1 MINNFAFWIVLFVI
15 CFALGMFLGKFVKK
29 SKEEKIQVVKNWLLY
44 AVAMA
49 ERELGSGTGRIKLG
63 QVYEQ
68 FLLVFPQ
75 LQYVISFDMFAKLV
89 DEVLVQFQELI
100 EENVTI
106 AAEFTDTEGELTD
119 IVEEPEAE
127 NEVAK
132 VEE

>member
-29 SKEEKIQVVKNWLLY
+29 SREEKIQVVKNWLLY

-49 ERELGSGTGRIKLG
+49 EKELGSGTGRIKLG

-75 LQYVISFDMFAKLV
+75 LQRFISFDMFAKLV
-89 DEVLVQFQELI
+89 DDVLIQFQELI

-106 AAEFTDTEGELTD
+106 AAEFTDTEGELVD
-119 IVEEPEAE
+119 IVEEPYD
-127 NEVAK
+127 
-132 VEE
+132 EE

>member
-29 SKEEKIQVVKNWLLY
+29 SREEKIQVVKNWLLY

-49 ERELGSGTGRIKLG
+49 EKELGSGTGRIKLG

-75 LQYVISFDMFAKLV
+75 LQRVISFDMFAKLV
-89 DEVLVQFQELI
+89 DDVLIQFQELV

-106 AAEFTDTEGELTD
+106 AAEFTDTEGELVD
-119 IVEEPEAE
+119 IVEEPYDEEEEE
-127 NEVAK
+127 N
-132 VEE
+132 

>member
-29 SKEEKIQVVKNWLLY
+29 SREEKIQVVKNWLLY

-75 LQYVISFDMFAKLV
+75 LQRFISFDMFAKLV
-89 DEVLVQFQELI
+89 DDVLIQFQELV

-106 AAEFTDTEGELTD
+106 AAEFTDTEGELVD
-119 IVEEPEAE
+119 IVEEPYDDEEEE
-127 NEVAK
+127 N
-132 VEE
+132 

>member
-15 CFALGMFLGKFVKK
+15 CFALGMFLGKFIKK
-29 SKEEKIQVVKNWLLY
+29 SREEKIQVVKNWLLY

-49 ERELGSGTGRIKLG
+49 EKELGSGTGRIKLG

-75 LQYVISFDMFAKLV
+75 LQRVISFDMFAKLV
-89 DEVLVQFQELI
+89 DDVLIQFQELV

-106 AAEFTDTEGELTD
+106 AAEFTDTEGELVD
-119 IVEEPEAE
+119 IVEEPYDEEEE
-127 NEVAK
+127 N
-132 VEE
+132 

>member
-15 CFALGMFLGKFVKK
+15 CFALGMFSGKFIKK
-29 SKEEKIQVVKNWLLY
+29 SREEKIQVVKNWLLY

-49 ERELGSGTGRIKLG
+49 EKELGSGTGRIKLG

-75 LQYVISFDMFAKLV
+75 LQRVISFDMFAKLV
-89 DEVLVQFQELI
+89 DDVLIQFQELV

-106 AAEFTDTEGELTD
+106 AAEFTDTEGELVD
-119 IVEEPEAE
+119 IVEEPYDEEEE
-127 NEVAK
+127 N
-132 VEE
+132 

>member
-29 SKEEKIQVVKNWLLY
+29 SREEKIQVVKNWLLY

-75 LQYVISFDMFAKLV
+75 LQRVISFDMFAKLV
-89 DEVLVQFQELI
+89 DDVLIQFQELV
-100 EENVTI
+100 EENITI
-106 AAEFTDTEGELTD
+106 AAEFTDTEGELVD
-119 IVEEPEAE
+119 IVEEPYDEEEEE
-127 NEVAK
+127 N
-132 VEE
+132 

>member
-29 SKEEKIQVVKNWLLY
+29 SREEKIQVVKNWLLY

-49 ERELGSGTGRIKLG
+49 EKELGSGTGRIKLG

-75 LQYVISFDMFAKLV
+75 LQRFISFDMFAKLV
-89 DEVLVQFQELI
+89 DDVLIQFQELV

-106 AAEFTDTEGELTD
+106 AAEFTDTEGELVD
-119 IVEEPEAE
+119 IVEEPYNEEEE
-127 NEVAK
+127 N
-132 VEE
+132 

>member
-29 SKEEKIQVVKNWLLY
+29 SREEKIQVVKNWLLY

-49 ERELGSGTGRIKLG
+49 EKELGSGTGRIKLG

-75 LQYVISFDMFAKLV
+75 LQRFISFDMFAKLV
-89 DEVLVQFQELI
+89 DDVLIQFQELV

-106 AAEFTDTEGELTD
+106 AAEFTDTEGELAD
-119 IVEEPEAE
+119 IVEEPYDEEEE
-127 NEVAK
+127 N
-132 VEE
+132 

>member
-15 CFALGMFLGKFVKK
+15 CFALGMFLGKFIKK
-29 SKEEKIQVVKNWLLY
+29 SREEKIQVVKNWLLY

-49 ERELGSGTGRIKLG
+49 EKELGSGTGRIKLG

-75 LQYVISFDMFAKLV
+75 LQRVISFDMFAKLV
-89 DEVLVQFQELI
+89 DDVLIQFQELV

-106 AAEFTDTEGELTD
+106 AAEFTDTEGELVD
-119 IVEEPEAE
+119 IVEEPYDEEEEE
-127 NEVAK
+127 N
-132 VEE
+132 

>member
-1 MINNFAFWIVLFVI
+1 MK
-15 CFALGMFLGKFVKK
+15 GKFVKK

-75 LQYVISFDMFAKLV
+75 LQHVISFDMFAKLV

-132 VEE
+132 IEE

>member
-15 CFALGMFLGKFVKK
+15 CFALGMFLGKFIKK
-29 SKEEKIQVVKNWLLY
+29 SREEKIQVVKNWLLY

-49 ERELGSGTGRIKLG
+49 EKELGSGTGRIKLG

-75 LQYVISFDMFAKLV
+75 LQHVISFDMFAKLV
-89 DEVLVQFQELI
+89 DDVLIEFQELV

-106 AAEFTDTEGELTD
+106 AAEFTDTEGELVD
-119 IVEEPEAE
+119 IVEEPYDEEEE
-127 NEVAK
+127 N
-132 VEE
+132 

>member
-29 SKEEKIQVVKNWLLY
+29 SREEKIQVVKNWLLY

-75 LQYVISFDMFAKLV
+75 LQRFISFDMFAKLV
-89 DEVLVQFQELI
+89 DDVLIQFQELV

-106 AAEFTDTEGELTD
+106 AAEFTDTEGELVD
-119 IVEEPEAE
+119 IIEEPYDEEEE
-127 NEVAK
+127 N
-132 VEE
+132 

>member
-29 SKEEKIQVVKNWLLY
+29 SREEKIQVVKNWLLY

-75 LQYVISFDMFAKLV
+75 LQHVISFDMFTKLV

>member
-29 SKEEKIQVVKNWLLY
+29 SREEKIQVVKNWLLY

-49 ERELGSGTGRIKLG
+49 EKELGSGTGRIKLG

-75 LQYVISFDMFAKLV
+75 LQHVISFDMFAKLV
-89 DEVLVQFQELI
+89 DDVLIEFQELV

-106 AAEFTDTEGELTD
+106 AAEFTDTEGELVD
-119 IVEEPEAE
+119 IVEEPYDEEEE
-127 NEVAK
+127 N
-132 VEE
+132 

>member
-15 CFALGMFLGKFVKK
+15 CFALGMFLSKFVKK
-29 SKEEKIQVVKNWLLY
+29 SREEKIQVVKNWLLY

-49 ERELGSGTGRIKLG
+49 EKELGSGTGRIKLG

-75 LQYVISFDMFAKLV
+75 LQRFISFDMFAKLV
-89 DEVLVQFQELI
+89 DDVLIQFQELV

-106 AAEFTDTEGELTD
+106 AAEFTDTEGELVD
-119 IVEEPEAE
+119 IVEEPYDDEEEE
-127 NEVAK
+127 N
-132 VEE
+132 